1 MVVGESRPVG
11 EHGDLGLIL
20 TVGIDLVAAF
30 ATREVIC
37 AGGILK
43 PEAGHI
49 EYPL

>member
-1 MVVGESRPVG
+1 MVVGESRSVG

-20 TVGIDLVAAF
+20 TVGIDLVATF

-43 PEAGHI
+43 PQAGHV
-49 EYPL
+49 ECPL